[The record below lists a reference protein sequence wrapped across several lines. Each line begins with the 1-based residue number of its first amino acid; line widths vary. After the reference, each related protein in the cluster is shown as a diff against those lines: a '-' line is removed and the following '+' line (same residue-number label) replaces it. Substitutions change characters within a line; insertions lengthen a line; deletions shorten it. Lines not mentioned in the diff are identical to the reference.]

1 MMTCRGGALSGAAPV
16 VMLAVVTTL
25 VVGTLPPAA
34 GAHEPPRRPAGSVAA
49 DLIPPRYDYYP
60 PRFDYRPPRPGTYQL
75 PAVKPAADGQ
85 VTDASGVEHRL
96 HEFLGDRIVVL
107 SFISTRCTDAHG
119 CPLATAVLQ
128 QVREAAARDRAL
140 AQRLRLVTVS
150 FDLGYDTPAVL
161 ARFAPPARNGQAKT
175 SPWEVVVPTS
185 ENELASIVG
194 AYGQPIGPGGVD
206 APPTHLLRVYLIDGQ
221 RQIRNV
227 YGLDFLDPRLVLN
240 DVRTL
245 LLEERRRP

>member
-1 MMTCRGGALSGAAPV
+1 MGRQGSERAVRPGLREARARAGAHHAVRQRQPLQEVMMTFRGGALRGAAPV
-16 VMLAVVTTL
+16 VTLAVVTAL
-25 VVGTLPPAA
+25 VVGTLAPAT

-60 PRFDYRPPRPGTYQL
+60 PRFDYNPPRPGTYQL

-85 VTDASGVEHRL
+85 VRDGSGVEHRL
-96 HEFLGDRIVVL
+96 HELLGDRIVVL

-150 FDLGYDTPAVL
+150 FDLEYDTPAVL
-161 ARFAPPARNGQAKT
+161 ARFAPPARNAQAKT

-185 ENELASIVG
+185 EPELASIVD
-194 AYGQPIGPGGVD
+194 AYGQPLGAQG
-206 APPTHLLRVYLIDGQ
+206 A
-221 RQIRNV
+221 
-227 YGLDFLDPRLVLN
+227 
-240 DVRTL
+240 
-245 LLEERRRP
+245 

>member
-1 MMTCRGGALSGAAPV
+1 
-16 VMLAVVTTL
+16 
-25 VVGTLPPAA
+25 
-34 GAHEPPRRPAGSVAA
+34 
-49 DLIPPRYDYYP
+49 
-60 PRFDYRPPRPGTYQL
+60 
-75 PAVKPAADGQ
+75 
-85 VTDASGVEHRL
+85 
-96 HEFLGDRIVVL
+96 
-107 SFISTRCTDAHG
+107 
-119 CPLATAVLQ
+119 
-128 QVREAAARDRAL
+128 
-140 AQRLRLVTVS
+140 VS

-161 ARFAPPARNGQAKT
+161 ARFAPPARNGKT

>member
-96 HEFLGDRIVVL
+96 HEFLGGRIVVL
-107 SFISTRCTDAHG
+107 SFISTRCHG
-119 CPLATAVLQ
+119 
-128 QVREAAARDRAL
+128 E
-140 AQRLRLVTVS
+140 LRS
-150 FDLGYDTPAVL
+150 
-161 ARFAPPARNGQAKT
+161 
-175 SPWEVVVPTS
+175 
-185 ENELASIVG
+185 
-194 AYGQPIGPGGVD
+194 
-206 APPTHLLRVYLIDGQ
+206 RV
-221 RQIRNV
+221 
-227 YGLDFLDPRLVLN
+227 
-240 DVRTL
+240 
-245 LLEERRRP
+245 

>member
-1 MMTCRGGALSGAAPV
+1 MIVFRGGVFTGAAPYAL
-16 VMLAVVTTL
+16 LAALTAL
-25 VVGTLPPAA
+25 VVGGLVPAA
-34 GAHEPPRRPAGSVAA
+34 WGHGPPRRPAGSVAA
-49 DLIPPRYDYYP
+49 DLIPPR
-60 PRFDYRPPRPGTYQL
+60 FDYQPPRPGTYQL

-85 VTDASGVEHRL
+85 VKDASGTPHRL

-107 SFISTRCTDAHG
+107 SFISTRCVDAHG
-119 CPLATAVLQ
+119 CPLATAVLH
-128 QVREAAARDRAL
+128 QVRQTAARDRAL
-140 AQRLRLVTVS
+140 AERLRLVTVS
-150 FDLGYDTPAVL
+150 FDLGHDTPAVL
-161 ARFAPPARNGQAKT
+161 ARFAPSARGGPAAA

-185 ENELASIVG
+185 EPELASILD
-194 AYGQPIGPGGVD
+194 AYGQPIGPGSVE

-221 RQIRNV
+221 RRIRNV